1 MITVSDLHHFF
12 FANELI
18 TWYQQVKRDLPWRK
32 TKDPYA
38 IWLSEVILQQ
48 TRVAQGLP
56 YYQNFLEAFPT
67 VQDLAEA
74 SQEEVLRLWQGLG
87 YYSRAR
93 NLHKTA
99 QAIAQDYHGQFPTSY
114 RELIQ
119 LPGIGP
125 YTAAAIASF
134 AFREAVPVV
143 DGNVFRVL
151 ARIFGEFTDIQ
162 SSKARTIFTDL
173 AQQVIPLDRPDEFN
187 QAIMEFGA
195 LYCTPQTP
203 ACLTCLAKDICYAH
217 EHLAQG
223 VLPVKKKKSPVKNRY
238 LQYWVWEWE
247 DRYAMQ
253 PRTQKDIWQ
262 GLWEF
267 PCQEQT
273 ETRTEP
279 QLPSGF
285 TPPQHVQL
293 LHEQIHL
300 LSHQKLHLQFWEAR
314 STDCPSPDAQ
324 WFTASEIEALPKPI
338 ALAQV
343 WDRKKKSI

>member
-67 VQDLAEA
+67 VQHLAEA
-74 SQEEVLRLWQGLG
+74 RQEEVLRLWQGLG

-99 QAIAQDYHGQFPTSY
+99 QAIAQQYNGQFPTTY
-114 RELIQ
+114 PELLQ

-134 AFREAVPVV
+134 AFKEAVPVV

-162 SSKARTIFTDL
+162 STKARTIFTSI
-173 AQQVIPLDRPDEFN
+173 AQQVIPQDHPDEFN

-195 LYCTPQTP
+195 LFCTPQAP
-203 ACLTCLAKDICYAH
+203 NCPSCLAKEFCYAYQH
-217 EHLAQG
+217 QAQG
-223 VLPVKKKKSPVKNRY
+223 QLPVKKKKSEVKPRY
-238 LQYWVWEWE
+238 FHYWLWEWNGQFTWQ
-247 DRYAMQ
+247 A
-253 PRTQKDIWQ
+253 RTQKDIWQ
-262 GLWEF
+262 ALWEM
-267 PCQEQT
+267 PGVEM
-273 ETRTEP
+273 EKPMAEP
-279 QLPSGF
+279 QLPGGF
-285 TPPQHVQL
+285 DQPDHL
-293 LHEQIHL
+293 SYLHHQVHL
-300 LSHQKLHLQFWEAR
+300 LSHQKLHLMFWEAR
-314 STDCPSPDAQ
+314 SEKCPNPQAQ
-324 WFTASEIEALPKPI
+324 WFSPEEIDALPKPI
-338 ALAQV
+338 VLAQI
-343 WDRKKKSI
+343 WERKKSTI